1 MEKNKNAICDVCGRN
16 TEEFDIISTKSLS
29 GIIICSEEM
38 SKTCKA
44 NKAFSNIKDKEALY
58 SSALTDIDIVNII
71 QTLKWDMYQRGL
83 PHHNLLDKLS
93 RQLETNKGK

>member
-38 SKTCKA
+38 AKTCKA
-44 NKAFSNIKDKEALY
+44 NKAFSEANKKEELCP
-58 SSALTDIDIVNII
+58 STLTDVDIANLI

-93 RQLETNKGK
+93 RQLKSSKAK